1 MQAHQ
6 NQQEIKPQVDDN
18 FWPWPP
24 KRTPNTTSQ
33 SRSRSRS
40 SSRSS
45 SMRGNSATTRS
56 HPNDFPDM
64 LQRGRTGLFDV
75 PDNLRTFSRGSLPGS
90 RGRLTGKLLN
100 DHPFHLQQQSQSS
113 QKSKSNSRFN
123 SKSNSRLIP
132 IQIDEMASSH
142 LNLNSGPA
150 INNSLRDSEI
160 QRVIVQIKQMTKEQG
175 ATKYVCEKA
184 MDSAIRCGTCPT
196 ERQLL
201 QLVRSTYSQF
211 MNQSIHCFL
220 ADRETTSRTVLQLQ
234 ALKKLDER
242 KILMESEANIN
253 IKLKD
258 QSSKIKGDIQDAFKS
273 TVKLETEFIQDLL
286 DRECFEEANMFS
298 EQCLNQYFPLLGT
311 AWKDK
316 FQDKIVQAR
325 SGVRMEAFQRK
336 QSKKLTK
343 QVDKLLY
350 QGNPLVEEVQK
361 ILEQS
366 LSIADKNISEKL
378 KTNRIRL
385 VAKLQKSTEMK
396 QDLKWQTVLDDW
408 RSSVAGAKA
417 LEAVNYRLKAEL
429 EVAVKGHS
437 VFKNESEDWHKC
449 YGKV

>member
-1 MQAHQ
+1 
-6 NQQEIKPQVDDN
+6 
-18 FWPWPP
+18 
-24 KRTPNTTSQ
+24 
-33 SRSRSRS
+33 
-40 SSRSS
+40 
-45 SMRGNSATTRS
+45 
-56 HPNDFPDM
+56 
-64 LQRGRTGLFDV
+64 
-75 PDNLRTFSRGSLPGS
+75 
-90 RGRLTGKLLN
+90 
-100 DHPFHLQQQSQSS
+100 
-113 QKSKSNSRFN
+113 
-123 SKSNSRLIP
+123 
-132 IQIDEMASSH
+132 
-142 LNLNSGPA
+142 
-150 INNSLRDSEI
+150 
-160 QRVIVQIKQMTKEQG
+160 
-175 ATKYVCEKA
+175 
-184 MDSAIRCGTCPT
+184 
-196 ERQLL
+196 
-201 QLVRSTYSQF
+201 
-211 MNQSIHCFL
+211 
-220 ADRETTSRTVLQLQ
+220 
-234 ALKKLDER
+234 
-242 KILMESEANIN
+242 
-253 IKLKD
+253 
-258 QSSKIKGDIQDAFKS
+258 
-273 TVKLETEFIQDLL
+273 
-286 DRECFEEANMFS
+286 MFS
-298 EQCLNQYFPLLGT
+298 EQCLNQYFPLFGT